1 MALRLKAALEPA
13 VGGDR
18 RRTSMAGSRRVTA
31 QHGRRVTGRRVSA
44 ANLADRRGSIATM
57 ALHGALS
64 GTGASGLCR
73 RLWTY
78 GSPPPAVL
86 TLARHLCPRPCAA
99 GAAAD
104 ASPREAAGAGIR
116 DRDFFPE
123 LPSLLSDVGGRLS
136 RLLGLVGE
144 LEAAAAASAAGPPQ
158 VAVGSAASGEGSL
171 DSSLAVTEASEAAVA
186 AARTASARKLKW
198 ADGEGAPGVGGEAAQ
213 GGEGEGGESSGGDE
227 EGGDAAAGER
237 SLRKGFKRHTWAG
250 PAWLDTVG
258 TGKVRACLGRLIWL
272 CAERVATLPAVTHT
286 AHPPTPHP
294 CSRSPPRCAS
304 SWVAAP
310 PRRPPARCAAWWAR
324 WRRGRRTRAPQTPST
339 WPAATRT
346 RAPRRAAAWWTG
358 ALPAGGRGCGLWRG
372 WLVEVEPTNERWHAC
387 LVCLQSLPPSL
398 IAVCCRCLLTPPC
411 LPAGSTSSTAR
422 RSCCG
427 RAPRPLPPR
436 WTRGSMP
443 VRERRPS

>member
-78 GSPPPAVL
+78 GSPSPAVL

-286 AHPPTPHP
+286 ATHPSTLQPLTATL
-294 CSRSPPRCAS
+294 RKQLGGRA
-304 SWVAAP
+304 AAP
-310 PRRPPARCAAWWAR
+310 PSSPLRRVVGQVEEGAEDE
-324 WRRGRRTRAPQTPST
+324 G
-339 WPAATRT
+339 ATNPFDL
-346 RAPRRAAAWWTG
+346 ASSDEDEGAEAGGGVVDRRAAC
-358 ALPAGGRGCGLWRG
+358 RRKGL
-372 WLVEVEPTNERWHAC
+372 WLVEG
-387 LVCLQSLPPSL
+387 LV
-398 IAVCCRCLLTPPC
+398 
-411 LPAGSTSSTAR
+411 G
-422 RSCCG
+422 
-427 RAPRPLPPR
+427 
-436 WTRGSMP
+436 
-443 VRERRPS
+443 